1 MLTHRGGFTGDV
13 TGLLMLTNS
22 LIMGLGFAIGKIAL
36 SMMAAYAL
44 VYFRF
49 RFATLLFWMIFAT
62 LLLPLEVRIM
72 PSYQVMSTLGLLN
85 TYTGLIVPLLAS
97 ATGTFF
103 FRQFF
108 KSVPDELLEAAR
120 IDGAGPIKFFIDV
133 LVPLSK
139 TMMAAIFIIMFIYG
153 WNQYLWPL
161 LMTTDESF
169 YTLMRGIKSILQV
182 WVGSQIPD
190 YNEAFALAVLAMVP
204 PVAVGVIFQDFVRY
218 HLNASENIAVG
229 RIEALDD
236 HQRIVEAARRSLA
249 ERVIERLPDG
259 YQQRIGRWFR
269 QGTNLSGGE
278 WQKIALARA
287 YMRDAEL
294 LILDEPTA
302 ALDARAEHQIF
313 SRFVELTQGKCAVLI
328 SHRFSTVRMADR
340 ILVLH
345 EGSLLEDGS
354 HDELLKKGGHYAE
367 LFSLQASGYR

>member
-1 MLTHRGGFTGDV
+1 MQKIKPLDHLILILGALFLCVPVLMTLMSSTHGAVEIHSGGLYITPGSDGAATYAKVLTHRGGFTGDV

-153 WNQYLWPL
+153 WNQYLWPT
-161 LMTTDESF
+161 MITTDEGM
-169 YTLMRGIKSILQV
+169 YTLVRGIK
-182 WVGSQIPD
+182 QITQDLEGTNIPE
-190 YNEAFALAVLAMVP
+190 YGRANLLALIAVLP
-204 PVAVGVIFQDFVRY
+204 PVLVVIFFQGWFVK
-218 HLNASENIAVG
+218 G
-229 RIEALDD
+229 
-236 HQRIVEAARRSLA
+236 
-249 ERVIERLPDG
+249 
-259 YQQRIGRWFR
+259 
-269 QGTNLSGGE
+269 
-278 WQKIALARA
+278 
-287 YMRDAEL
+287 
-294 LILDEPTA
+294 
-302 ALDARAEHQIF
+302 
-313 SRFVELTQGKCAVLI
+313 LTESDK
-328 SHRFSTVRMADR
+328 
-340 ILVLH
+340 
-345 EGSLLEDGS
+345 
-354 HDELLKKGGHYAE
+354 
-367 LFSLQASGYR
+367 

>member
-1 MLTHRGGFTGDV
+1 MQKIKPFDHLILILGTLFLCLPVFMALMSSTHTAIDIHSNGLFLTPGGNAGPTYTKVLTARGGFTGDV
-13 TGLLMLTNS
+13 TGLRMLMNS
-22 LIMGLGFAIGKIAL
+22 MIMGIGFAVGKIVL

-49 RFATLLFWMIFAT
+49 RFATVIFWAIFTT

-120 IDGAGPIKFFIDV
+120 IDGAGPVKFFIDI
-133 LVPLSK
+133 LVPLSR

-161 LMTTDESF
+161 LMTTDETF

-204 PVAVGVIFQDFVRY
+204 PVAVVVIFQRMF
-218 HLNASENIAVG
+218 IKG
-229 RIEALDD
+229 
-236 HQRIVEAARRSLA
+236 
-249 ERVIERLPDG
+249 
-259 YQQRIGRWFR
+259 
-269 QGTNLSGGE
+269 
-278 WQKIALARA
+278 
-287 YMRDAEL
+287 
-294 LILDEPTA
+294 
-302 ALDARAEHQIF
+302 
-313 SRFVELTQGKCAVLI
+313 LTESDK
-328 SHRFSTVRMADR
+328 
-340 ILVLH
+340 
-345 EGSLLEDGS
+345 
-354 HDELLKKGGHYAE
+354 
-367 LFSLQASGYR
+367 

>member
-1 MLTHRGGFTGDV
+1 MQKIKPFDHLVLILGVLFLCAPVVMTLMSSTHTGVEIHSNGLYLTPGGYGPETYTKVLTHRGGFTGDV
-13 TGLLMLTNS
+13 TGLLMLGNS
-22 LIMGLGFAIGKIAL
+22 MIMGLGFAVGKIVL

-72 PSYQVMSTLGLLN
+72 PSYQVMSTLHLLN

-108 KSVPDELLEAAR
+108 RSVPDELLEAAR
-120 IDGAGPIKFFIDV
+120 IDGAGPWKFFIDV
-133 LVPLSK
+133 LVPLSR

-190 YNEAFALAVLAMVP
+190 YNEAFALAALAMIP
-204 PVAVGVIFQDFVRY
+204 PVAVVVVFQRMF
-218 HLNASENIAVG
+218 IKG
-229 RIEALDD
+229 
-236 HQRIVEAARRSLA
+236 
-249 ERVIERLPDG
+249 
-259 YQQRIGRWFR
+259 
-269 QGTNLSGGE
+269 
-278 WQKIALARA
+278 
-287 YMRDAEL
+287 
-294 LILDEPTA
+294 
-302 ALDARAEHQIF
+302 
-313 SRFVELTQGKCAVLI
+313 LTESDK
-328 SHRFSTVRMADR
+328 
-340 ILVLH
+340 
-345 EGSLLEDGS
+345 
-354 HDELLKKGGHYAE
+354 
-367 LFSLQASGYR
+367 